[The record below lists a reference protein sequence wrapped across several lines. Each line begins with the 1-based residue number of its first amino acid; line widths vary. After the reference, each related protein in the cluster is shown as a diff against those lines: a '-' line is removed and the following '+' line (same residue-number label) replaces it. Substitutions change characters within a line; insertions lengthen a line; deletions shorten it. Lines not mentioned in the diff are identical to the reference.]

1 MKYAFIAAYCTNKQA
16 HSLHKHSVQA
26 FVRVLQVSRSGY
38 YDWLQR
44 RHTPSKH
51 AVANDTLLTQIKAV
65 HTQYRQAYGAVKT
78 WKHLNKVGIICGK
91 HRVARLHVEAGIEA
105 KRKTRFRLTVEHHK
119 TPQAA
124 PDLLQRQFNTAS
136 PNVAWVG
143 DMTFIRTR
151 QGWLHL
157 AVLLD
162 LYSRKVVGWAFGAH
176 ANTALHQAALGM
188 AVAQRKPKAGLIH
201 HTDRGA
207 VYSAAPYRAQLAKTN
222 IIPSMN
228 GRKTA
233 YDNAVAES
241 FFSNLK
247 NEWVHHHDFK
257 SREEA
262 GLALFDYIE
271 CFYNTQRIHQSLGY
285 LTPVEMEKRYH
296 AQLCA

>member
-1 MKYAFIAAYCTNKQA
+1 MRYAFIAQ
-16 HSLHKHSVQA
+16 HSQQQHSVQA
-26 FVRVLQVSRSGY
+26 FARVLQVSRSGY
-38 YDWLQR
+38 YDWTRREPSRRQLANAQLLQ
-44 RHTPSKH
+44 HI
-51 AVANDTLLTQIKAV
+51 QAV

-78 WKHLNKVGIICGK
+78 WKHLNKVGITCGK
-91 HRVARLHVEAGIEA
+91 HRVAKLRAEAGIEA
-105 KRKTRFRLTVEHHK
+105 KRKARFRLTVEHHN

-124 PDLLQRQFNTAS
+124 PDLLQRQFSTGS
-136 PNVAWVG
+136 PNRVWVG

-176 ANTALHQAALGM
+176 ANTQLHQQALSM
-188 AVAQRKPKAGLIH
+188 AVTQRKPLAGLIH

-207 VYSAAPYRAQLAKTN
+207 VYSAAPYRTQLAQTH
-222 IIPSMN
+222 ILQSMN

-247 NEWVHHHDFK
+247 NEWVHHHDFN

-262 GLALFDYIE
+262 GLAIFDYIE
-271 CFYNTQRIHQSLGY
+271 CFYNTQRMHQSLGY

-296 AQLCA
+296 AQTQSV

>member
-1 MKYAFIAAYCTNKQA
+1 MKYAFIAQQGIPQQRQ
-16 HSLHKHSVQA
+16 HSVQA
-26 FVRVLQVSRSGY
+26 FARVLQVSRSGY
-38 YDWLQR
+38 YDWTKREPSQR
-44 RHTPSKH
+44 K
-51 AVANDTLLTQIKAV
+51 VANVQLLQHIQTV
-65 HTQYRQAYGAVKT
+65 HSQYRQAYGAVKT
-78 WKHLNKVGIICGK
+78 WKHLNKIGIACGK
-91 HRVARLHVEAGIEA
+91 HRVARLRVEAGIEA
-105 KRKTRFRLTVEHHK
+105 KRKIRFRLTVEHHK
-119 TPQAA
+119 TPIAA
-124 PDLLQRQFNTAS
+124 PDLLNRQFSTDS
-136 PNVAWVG
+136 PNRAWVG

-176 ANTALHQAALGM
+176 ANTQLHQQALSM
-188 AVAQRKPKAGLIH
+188 AVTQRKPQAGLIH

-207 VYSAAPYRAQLAKTN
+207 VYSAAPYRAQLAQTH
-222 IIPSMN
+222 ILQSMN

-262 GLALFDYIE
+262 GLAIFDYIE
-271 CFYNTQRIHQSLGY
+271 CFYNTQRMHQSLGY
-285 LTPVEMEKRYH
+285 LTPVEMEKKYH
-296 AQLCA
+296 AQQCA

>member
-1 MKYAFIAAYCTNKQA
+1 MKYAFIQQQTQWALK
-16 HSLHKHSVQA
+16 SLCSA
-26 FVRVLQVSRSGY
+26 LQVSRSGY
-38 YDWLQR
+38 YDWLRREPSQR
-44 RHTPSKH
+44 QLANVQLLKH
-51 AVANDTLLTQIKAV
+51 IQTV
-65 HTQYRQAYGAVKT
+65 HNQYRQAYGALKT
-78 WKHLNKVGIICGK
+78 WRHLNKIGIACVK
-91 HRVARLHVEAGIEA
+91 HRVARLRVEAGIEA
-105 KRKTRFRLTVEHHK
+105 KRKTRFRLTVEHHN

-124 PDLLQRQFNTAS
+124 PDLLNRQFTTDS

-162 LYSRKVVGWAFGAH
+162 LYSRKVVGWAFGSK
-176 ANTALHQAALGM
+176 ANTELHQAALSM
-188 AVAQRKPKAGLIH
+188 AVTQRKPQAGLIH

-247 NEWVHHHDFK
+247 NEWAHHHDFK

-271 CFYNTQRIHQSLGY
+271 CFYNTQRLHQSLGY

-296 AQLCA
+296 AQM

>member
-1 MKYAFIAAYCTNKQA
+1 M
-16 HSLHKHSVQA
+16 
-26 FVRVLQVSRSGY
+26 
-38 YDWLQR
+38 
-44 RHTPSKH
+44 
-51 AVANDTLLTQIKAV
+51 
-65 HTQYRQAYGAVKT
+65 
-78 WKHLNKVGIICGK
+78 LN
-91 HRVARLHVEAGIEA
+91 
-105 KRKTRFRLTVEHHK
+105 
-119 TPQAA
+119 
-124 PDLLQRQFNTAS
+124 RQFSTTS

-162 LYSRKVVGWAFGAH
+162 LYSRKVVGWAFGSK
-176 ANTALHQAALGM
+176 ANTELHQAALSM
-188 AVAQRKPKAGLIH
+188 AITQRKPPAGLIH

-207 VYSAAPYRAQLAKTN
+207 VYSAAPYRAQLANTN
-222 IIPSMN
+222 ILQSMN

-247 NEWVHHHDFK
+247 NEWVHHHDFT

-271 CFYNTQRIHQSLGY
+271 CFYNSQRLHQSLGY

-296 AQLCA
+296 AQMQTEVCA

>member
-1 MKYAFIAAYCTNKQA
+1 MKYAFIAQQRNPHCQQ
-16 HSLHKHSVQA
+16 HSLQA
-26 FVRVLQVSRSGY
+26 FARVLQVSRSGY

-44 RHTPSKH
+44 AHTPSKRT
-51 AVANDTLLTQIKAV
+51 ASNAQLLKHIQAV
-65 HTQYRQAYGAVKT
+65 HTQHRQAYGAVKT
-78 WKHLNKVGIICGK
+78 WKHLNNIGIVCGK
-91 HRVARLHVEAGIEA
+91 HRVARLRVEGGIEA
-105 KRKTRFRLTVEHHK
+105 KRKQRFRLTVEHHK

-124 PDLLQRQFNTAS
+124 PDLLQRQFTTDS
-136 PNVAWVG
+136 PNRAWVG

-176 ANTALHQAALGM
+176 ANTELHQQALSM
-188 AVAQRKPKAGLIH
+188 AIAQRKPKAGLIH

-207 VYSAAPYRAQLAKTN
+207 VYSAAQYRAQLAQTN

-247 NEWVHHHDFK
+247 NEWVHHLDFNT
-257 SREEA
+257 REEA
-262 GLALFDYIE
+262 GLAIFDYIE
-271 CFYNTQRIHQSLGY
+271 CFYNTQRIHQTLGY

-296 AQLCA
+296 AQRCA